1 MIKIIRYILTLL
13 LTTLITIYTIKNDI
27 IGQSYFIFLSIY
39 LLYIILN
46 IKDIIK
52 KNKIKDNKKY
62 NLLQIISLLIMIFI
76 FLRTLYDPSFLI
88 NSSKYANKLKELGE
102 GYLEEAKDQTILYLL
117 QNIPYFIGL
126 LILSLIYRKINM
138 EKQES
143 KYNTI
148 TLTTLILS
156 IISIIPTINCFTG
169 DINPYKYLIFTIIIL
184 GTEIFFLIKDNNKKR
199 EWPIYISWLFNLF
212 AVISI
217 IVNII
222 IY

>member
-1 MIKIIRYILTLL
+1 MSKNIRYILTLL

-27 IGQSYFIFLSIY
+27 TGQSYFIFLSIY

-52 KNKIKDNKKY
+52 KNKINENKKY
-62 NLLQIISLLIMIFI
+62 NQLQIISLLIMIFI

-88 NSSKYANKLKELGE
+88 NSSKYTSKLKELGE
-102 GYLEEAKDQTILYLL
+102 DFLEEAQNQTILYLL

-138 EKQES
+138 EHQES

-148 TLTTLILS
+148 TLTTLLLS

-184 GTEIFFLIKDNNKKR
+184 GIEIFFLIKDNKKKK
-199 EWPIYISWLFNLF
+199 EWPIYLSWLFNTF
-212 AVISI
+212 ALISI
-217 IVNII
+217 IVNILI
-222 IY
+222 

>member
-1 MIKIIRYILTLL
+1 MYKIIRYILTLI

-27 IGQSYFIFLSIY
+27 TGQSYFIFLSIY

-52 KNKIKDNKKY
+52 KNKINENKKY

-88 NSSKYANKLKELGE
+88 NSSKYKSILKELGE
-102 GYLEEAKDQTILYLL
+102 GYFEEAQDQTILYLL

-138 EKQES
+138 EHQES
-143 KYNTI
+143 KYNAI
-148 TLTTLILS
+148 TLTTLLLS
-156 IISIIPTINCFTG
+156 IVSIIPTINCFTG

-184 GTEIFFLIKDNNKKR
+184 ATEIFFLIKDNNKKR

-212 AVISI
+212 ALIAI

-222 IY
+222 R

>member
-1 MIKIIRYILTLL
+1 MIKIIRYVLTLI

-27 IGQSYFIFLSIY
+27 TGQSYFIFLSIY

-62 NLLQIISLLIMIFI
+62 NILQIISLLIMIFI

-117 QNIPYFIGL
+117 QNMPYFIGL
-126 LILSLIYRKINM
+126 IILSLIYRKINL
-138 EKQES
+138 EYKES
-143 KYNTI
+143 KYNSI

-169 DINPYKYLIFTIIIL
+169 DINPYKYLLFTIIIL
-184 GTEIFFLIKDNNKKR
+184 GIEIFFLIKDNNKKR
-199 EWPIYISWLFNLF
+199 EWPIYISWIFNLF

>member
-1 MIKIIRYILTLL
+1 MYKIIRYILTLI

-27 IGQSYFIFLSIY
+27 TGQSYFIFLSIY

-52 KNKIKDNKKY
+52 KNTINENKKY
-62 NLLQIISLLIMIFI
+62 NILQIISLSIMTFVFI
-76 FLRTLYDPSFLI
+76 RTLYDPSFLI
-88 NSSKYANKLKELGE
+88 NSSKYKSILKELGE
-102 GYLEEAKDQTILYLL
+102 GYFEEAQDQTILYLL
-117 QNIPYFIGL
+117 QNMPYFIGL
-126 LILSLIYRKINM
+126 LVLSLIYRKINM
-138 EKQES
+138 EHKES

-148 TLTTLILS
+148 TLTTLLLS

-184 GTEIFFLIKDNNKKR
+184 ATEIFFLIKDNNKKR

-212 AVISI
+212 ALISI

>member
-1 MIKIIRYILTLL
+1 MYKIIRYILTLI

-27 IGQSYFIFLSIY
+27 TGQSYFIFLSIY

-52 KNKIKDNKKY
+52 KNKINENRKY

-88 NSSKYANKLKELGE
+88 NSSKYKSILKELGE
-102 GYLEEAKDQTILYLL
+102 GYFEEAQEQTILYLL

-138 EKQES
+138 EHKES

-148 TLTTLILS
+148 TLTTLLLS

-169 DINPYKYLIFTIIIL
+169 DINPYK
-184 GTEIFFLIKDNNKKR
+184 
-199 EWPIYISWLFNLF
+199 
-212 AVISI
+212 
-217 IVNII
+217 
-222 IY
+222 

>member
-1 MIKIIRYILTLL
+1 MYKIIRYILTLL

-27 IGQSYFIFLSIY
+27 TGQSYFIFLSIY
-39 LLYIILN
+39 LIYIILN

-52 KNKIKDNKKY
+52 KNKINENKKY

-102 GYLEEAKDQTILYLL
+102 GYLEEAKDQTILYLI

-126 LILSLIYRKINM
+126 IILSLIYRKINM
-138 EKQES
+138 EHQES

-148 TLTTLILS
+148 ILTTLLLS

-169 DINPYKYLIFTIIIL
+169 DINPYKYLLFTIIIL
-184 GTEIFFLIKDNNKKR
+184 GIEIFFLIKDNNKKR

-212 AVISI
+212 ALISI

>member
-1 MIKIIRYILTLL
+1 MIKIIRYVLTLL

>member
-27 IGQSYFIFLSIY
+27 TGQSYFIFLSIY

-88 NSSKYANKLKELGE
+88 NSSKYKSVLKELGK
-102 GYLEEAKDQTILYLL
+102 GYLEEAQDQTILYLL

-126 LILSLIYRKINM
+126 IILSLIYRKINM
-138 EKQES
+138 EHQES

-148 TLTTLILS
+148 TLTTLLLS

-169 DINPYKYLIFTIIIL
+169 DINPYKYLLFTIIIL

>member
-1 MIKIIRYILTLL
+1 MYKIIRYILTLL

-27 IGQSYFIFLSIY
+27 TGQSYFIFLSIY

-52 KNKIKDNKKY
+52 KNKINENKKY
-62 NLLQIISLLIMIFI
+62 NLLQIISLSIMIFVFI
-76 FLRTLYDPSFLI
+76 RTLYDPSFLI

-102 GYLEEAKDQTILYLL
+102 GYLEEAQYQTILYLL

-148 TLTTLILS
+148 TLTTLLLS

-169 DINPYKYLIFTIIIL
+169 DINPYKYLLFTIIIL
-184 GTEIFFLIKDNNKKR
+184 GIEIFFLIKDNNKKR

-212 AVISI
+212 ALISI

>member
-1 MIKIIRYILTLL
+1 MIKIIRYVLTLI

-27 IGQSYFIFLSIY
+27 TGQSYFIFLSIY

-62 NLLQIISLLIMIFI
+62 NILQIISLLIMIFI

-102 GYLEEAKDQTILYLL
+102 GYLEEAQYQTILYLL

-126 LILSLIYRKINM
+126 IILSLIYRKINM
-138 EKQES
+138 EHQES

-148 TLTTLILS
+148 TLTTLLLS

-169 DINPYKYLIFTIIIL
+169 DINPYKYLLFTIIIL
-184 GTEIFFLIKDNNKKR
+184 GIEIFFLIKDNNKKR
-199 EWPIYISWLFNLF
+199 EWPIYISCLFNLF
-212 AVISI
+212 ALISI

>member
-1 MIKIIRYILTLL
+1 MYKIIRYILTLI

-27 IGQSYFIFLSIY
+27 TGQSYFIFLSIY

-52 KNKIKDNKKY
+52 KNKINENKKY
-62 NLLQIISLLIMIFI
+62 NLLQIISLSIMIFVFI
-76 FLRTLYDPSFLI
+76 RTLYDPSFLI
-88 NSSKYANKLKELGE
+88 NSSKYKSILKELGE
-102 GYLEEAKDQTILYLL
+102 GYFEEAQDQTILYLL

-148 TLTTLILS
+148 TLTTLLLS

-169 DINPYKYLIFTIIIL
+169 DINPYKYLLFTIIIL
-184 GTEIFFLIKDNNKKR
+184 GIEIFFLIKDNNKKR

-212 AVISI
+212 ALISI

>member
-1 MIKIIRYILTLL
+1 MYKIIRYILTLL

-27 IGQSYFIFLSIY
+27 TGQSYFIFLSIY

-52 KNKIKDNKKY
+52 KNKINENKKY
-62 NLLQIISLLIMIFI
+62 NILQIISLSIMIFVFI
-76 FLRTLYDPSFLI
+76 RTLYDPSFLI

-102 GYLEEAKDQTILYLL
+102 GYLEEAQYQTILYLL

-148 TLTTLILS
+148 TLTTLLLS

-184 GTEIFFLIKDNNKKR
+184 GIEIFFLIKDNNKKR

-212 AVISI
+212 ALISI

>member
-1 MIKIIRYILTLL
+1 MYKIIRYILTLI

-27 IGQSYFIFLSIY
+27 TGQSYFIFLSIY

-52 KNKIKDNKKY
+52 KNKINENKKY

-88 NSSKYANKLKELGE
+88 NSSKYKSILKELGE
-102 GYLEEAKDQTILYLL
+102 GYFEEAQEQTILYLL

-148 TLTTLILS
+148 TLTTLLLS

-184 GTEIFFLIKDNNKKR
+184 GIEIFFLIKDNNKKR

-212 AVISI
+212 ALISI

>member
-1 MIKIIRYILTLL
+1 MIKIIRYVLTLI

-27 IGQSYFIFLSIY
+27 TGQSYFIFLSIY

-62 NLLQIISLLIMIFI
+62 NILQIISLLIMIFI

-102 GYLEEAKDQTILYLL
+102 GYLEEAQYQTILYLL

-126 LILSLIYRKINM
+126 IILSLIYRKINM
-138 EKQES
+138 EHQES

-148 TLTTLILS
+148 TLTTLLLS

-169 DINPYKYLIFTIIIL
+169 DINPYKYLLFTIIIL
-184 GTEIFFLIKDNNKKR
+184 GIEIFSLIKDKNKKR

-212 AVISI
+212 ALISI

>member
-1 MIKIIRYILTLL
+1 MIKIIRYILALL

-27 IGQSYFIFLSIY
+27 TGQSYFIFLSIY

-52 KNKIKDNKKY
+52 KNKINENKKY
-62 NLLQIISLLIMIFI
+62 NLLQIIMLSIMILV

-88 NSSKYANKLKELGE
+88 NSSKYVSKIKELGK
-102 GYLEEAKDQTILYLL
+102 GYLEEAQDQTILYLL

-138 EKQES
+138 EHQES

-156 IISIIPTINCFTG
+156 ILSTIPTINCLTA
-169 DINPYKYLIFTIIIL
+169 DINPYKYLIFTIILI
-184 GTEIFFLIKDNNKKR
+184 GIEIFFLIKDNHKRR
-199 EWPIYISWLFNLF
+199 EWPIYVSWLFNLF
-212 AVISI
+212 AIISI

>member
-1 MIKIIRYILTLL
+1 MYKIIRYILTLI
-13 LTTLITIYTIKNDI
+13 LTTLITIYTIKNEI
-27 IGQSYFIFLSIY
+27 TGQSYFIFLSIY

-52 KNKIKDNKKY
+52 KNTINENKKY
-62 NLLQIISLLIMIFI
+62 NILQIISLSIMIFVFI
-76 FLRTLYDPSFLI
+76 RTLYDPSFLI
-88 NSSKYANKLKELGE
+88 NSSKYKSILKELGE
-102 GYLEEAKDQTILYLL
+102 GYFEEAQDQTILYLL

-138 EKQES
+138 EHKES

-148 TLTTLILS
+148 TLTTLLLS

-184 GTEIFFLIKDNNKKR
+184 ATEIFFLIKENNKKR

-212 AVISI
+212 ALISI

>member
-1 MIKIIRYILTLL
+1 MIKIIRYVLTLI

-27 IGQSYFIFLSIY
+27 TGQSYFIFLSIY

-62 NLLQIISLLIMIFI
+62 NILQIISLLIMIFI

-102 GYLEEAKDQTILYLL
+102 GYLEEAQYQTILYLL

-126 LILSLIYRKINM
+126 IILSLIYRKINM
-138 EKQES
+138 EHQES

-148 TLTTLILS
+148 TLTTLLLS

-169 DINPYKYLIFTIIIL
+169 DINPYKYLLFTIIIL
-184 GTEIFFLIKDNNKKR
+184 GIEIFFLIKDNNKKR

-212 AVISI
+212 ALISI